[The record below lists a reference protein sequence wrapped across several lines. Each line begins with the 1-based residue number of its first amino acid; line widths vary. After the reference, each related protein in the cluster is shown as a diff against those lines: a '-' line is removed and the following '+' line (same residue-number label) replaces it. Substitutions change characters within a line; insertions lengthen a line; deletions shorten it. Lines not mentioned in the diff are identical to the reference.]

1 MSVCGAAG
9 GGLLQR
15 GVQSSGELRDGVHA
29 GKDSERLE
37 EAGSDEDLLL
47 CCHCTRE
54 CVCGRVTL
62 FVSVCLCDMTAYMQV
77 L

>member
-1 MSVCGAAG
+1 MIKVLMRGCDAAG

-15 GVQSSGELRDGVHA
+15 GLQGPGELGDGVHA
-29 GKDSERLE
+29 GKDSEGLE

-47 CCHCTRE
+47 CCDRTRE
-54 CVCGRVTL
+54 SCEIQ
-62 FVSVCLCDMTAYMQV
+62 SVCERVCV

>member
-15 GVQSSGELRDGVHA
+15 GVQSSGELGDGVHA

-37 EAGSDEDLLL
+37 ETGSDEDLLL
-47 CCHCTRE
+47 CIHCTCE
-54 CVCGRVTL
+54 CVCGGVTL
-62 FVSVCLCDMTAYMQV
+62 FGSVCLCDVTAHVQV